1 MNKEPKT
8 EADHQG
14 YNNRNYFSVPEG
26 YFEKLPDE
34 ISTKIGA
41 QGATHAKKQPLI
53 RKMITITS
61 LAAAI
66 VLVLLVF
73 SFLLKKQIPQNND
86 ISFLQDADQAI
97 TEYLEENLD
106 ENALVEA
113 SNDNISFFD
122 AGRLNEIIAADDTIK
137 QRPES
142 SFEIDTTL
150 KKDEILE
157 YLLNENIDPETL

>member
-8 EADHQG
+8 EADHQR
-14 YNNRNYFSVPEG
+14 YNSKNYFTVPEG
-26 YFEKLPDE
+26 YFEKLPEE
-34 ISTKIGA
+34 ITAKIGA
-41 QGATHAKKQPLI
+41 QSAIHTNKHSLI
-53 RKMITITS
+53 RNMVTITS
-61 LAAAI
+61 LAAAVI
-66 VLVLLVF
+66 LVLLVF
-73 SFLLKKQIPQNND
+73 SFLMKKQIPQNND
-86 ISFLQDADQAI
+86 ISFFSDADQAI

-122 AGRLNEIIAADDTIK
+122 AGKLKEIIASDDTILPNK
-137 QRPES
+137 ENT
-142 SFEIDTTL
+142 FEIDTTL